1 MKGIVGRSRF
11 YEVEAN
17 LNWMHQLPPPRSTC
31 VPLGRPFLPPSGLP
45 DCRHACPNIGAGF
58 GSMLMCLPSNLVG
71 FSGSL
76 GVGWNPTCSF
86 ARGRGVLYQRPNT
99 PDKV

>member
-17 LNWMHQLPPPRSTC
+17 LNWMHQLPPPRSAC

-76 GVGWNPTCSF
+76 GVGLEPYVLLCSWAGRSIPTSQHT
-86 ARGRGVLYQRPNT
+86 R
-99 PDKV
+99 